1 VAGVRNLVERDLD
14 RGVFGRGFGSI
25 DGLVLDER
33 ADEGERERGAFD
45 GIAVGEA
52 GDVGVIPDVLLLQS
66 GLARYLSVNARDGV
80 RDWGQGMML
89 HVESLARKYV
99 QLVLLS
105 WDVVYGRR
113 SDHDEGN
120 ETRSREDF
128 GPEVGGPDSH

>member
-1 VAGVRNLVERDLD
+1 VAGIRNLVERDLD
-14 RGVFGRGFGSI
+14 RDVFVRGFGSV

-33 ADEGERERGAFD
+33 ADGGERERGAFN
-45 GIAVGEA
+45 GVAVGEA
-52 GDVGVIPDVLLLQS
+52 GDIGVIPEVLLLQS

-80 RDWGQGMML
+80 RDWAQGVML
-89 HVESLARKYV
+89 HVEGLARKHV

-105 WDVVYGRR
+105 WEVVYERR